1 MTSRTARFAMAL
13 GLLALSPLAVR
24 ADPISFGYN
33 FQTPTSVTGDS
44 GNLGV
49 ISFATTNP
57 GQGSGSATVAATQLA
72 AVSSAP
78 ASNPDTFTGEAYNLT
93 LQVTDTASGQTGT
106 LIFAGQLFGTLT
118 ATTTNIKTTFAK
130 ATQQI
135 VLGADKYTITVGP
148 LVPPTTPNS
157 GTIGTLDATITAEA
171 QSVTLPSES
180 PEPTGLVLAGIG
192 LTGAALTRRLK
203 NRRQTPAL

>member
-1 MTSRTARFAMAL
+1 MNFRTARLGMAL

-57 GQGSGSATVAATQLA
+57 GQASGTATVAATQLA
-72 AVSSAP
+72 AVSAAP
-78 ASNPDTFTGEAYNLT
+78 ANNPDTFTGEAYNLT
-93 LQVTDTASGQTGT
+93 LQLTDNASGQTGT

-118 ATTTNIKTTFAK
+118 ATTANITSSFAK

-135 VLGADKYTITVGP
+135 VLGADKYTVTVGP
-148 LVPPTTPNS
+148 IAPPATPDS
-157 GTIGTLDATITAEA
+157 GTIGTLNATISAEG

-192 LTGAALTRRLK
+192 MAGAVVTRRLK
-203 NRRQTPAL
+203 RRPNPAR

>member
-1 MTSRTARFAMAL
+1 MTSRTARLGMAL
-13 GLLALSPLAVR
+13 GLLAVSPLAVQ

-33 FQTPTSVTGDS
+33 FQTPTSVTGDA

-57 GQGSGSATVAATQLA
+57 GQASGTATVAATQLA

-78 ASNPDTFTGEAYNLT
+78 AGNPDTFSGEAYNLT
-93 LQVTDTASGQTGT
+93 LQLTDNASGQTGT

-118 ATTTNIKTTFAK
+118 ATAANITTSFAK

-135 VLGADKYTITVGP
+135 ILGADKYTVTVGP
-148 LVPPTTPNS
+148 LVPPGTPNT
-157 GTIGTLDATITAEA
+157 GTIGTLNAAIAA
-171 QSVTLPSES
+171 QPNAASLPFES

-192 LTGAALTRRLK
+192 ITGAAVTRRL
-203 NRRQTPAL
+203 NRRQTPTR